1 MNTFINMVTEPVK
14 TNQILP
20 VMELLIFAGI
30 ILCLW
35 NLNGWLRAKKKKA
48 KLEYKKL
55 KEQIE
60 HPQVPVEPYSVR
72 MDSSKKLMDMI
83 QHVASE
89 EIAGMLFTFSALQQ
103 EYPIARM
110 DEDIKAMSETV
121 YKGLDPS
128 CISNPNNI
136 FTPQYILTYI
146 NRYVANTFIDVVRQ
160 FNAGI
165 RNAAMRPP
173 EEPVES

>member
-1 MNTFINMVTEPVK
+1 
-14 TNQILP
+14 
-20 VMELLIFAGI
+20 
-30 ILCLW
+30 
-35 NLNGWLRAKKKKA
+35 
-48 KLEYKKL
+48 
-55 KEQIE
+55 
-60 HPQVPVEPYSVR
+60 
-72 MDSSKKLMDMI
+72 MDMI